1 MNFSMLDSSLD
12 QAAQRTATT
21 EIESITSPPGAE
33 AGRGEAELCGHGRS
47 ELSMTSCGQQWR
59 APAAGVLCDWWNI
72 EAACL
77 IERAT
82 EVK

>member
-33 AGRGEAELCGHGRS
+33 AGRGEAEPCGHGRS
-47 ELSMTSCGQQWR
+47 ELSMT
-59 APAAGVLCDWWNI
+59 VV
-72 EAACL
+72 
-77 IERAT
+77 RAT
-82 EVK
+82 MAYTSRWCSV